1 MSYESSG
8 TRVFLQ
14 QYLVNML
21 ITSTNVYVKMKVLQ
35 LLQAMVDDGHYE
47 FKQSLR
53 KQPAPFNEAAS
64 ELVAGK

>member
-1 MSYESSG
+1 MSYESPG

-14 QYLVNML
+14 QYLINML

-35 LLQAMVDDGHYE
+35 LLQAIVDDGHYE
-47 FKQSLR
+47 FKQNLR

-64 ELVAGK
+64 ELVAG